1 MSSEGRWDQA
11 VTLLT
16 VAIQAAGNHKLLYL
30 RQRAACLAQLSL
42 HEQAAA
48 DLDKVIQKHGDMESS
63 SLEDRELWAD
73 DLCRRG
79 SSLLLCSREE
89 AALDDFIQALEL
101 HRDQA
106 IQGIAA
112 GPGRRRLAECFLQG
126 ALQHYGEQ
134 QLSKVWTM
142 IECGLLLDGKN
153 TELRRLRAKVKREMA
168 SPCIVN

>member
-142 IECGLLLDGKN
+142 IECGLFLDGKN